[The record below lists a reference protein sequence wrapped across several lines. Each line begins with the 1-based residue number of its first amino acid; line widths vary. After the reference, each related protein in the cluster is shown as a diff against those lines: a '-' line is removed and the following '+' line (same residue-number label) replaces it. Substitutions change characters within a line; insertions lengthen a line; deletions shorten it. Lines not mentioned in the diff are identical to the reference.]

1 MSKLLKVVPLS
12 LKQANEFVTK
22 HHRHNKRCAGHKFSL
37 GAMFQ
42 DHLVGVVIVG
52 RPVARKLDKDLTLE
66 ISRNCVLDEAPKG
79 TCSFLYA
86 KAIKVW
92 QSMGGKKIITYTV
105 ESESGASLRAVN
117 FENTATSRRF
127 PKHHKGWR
135 TRDNR
140 EHQDVQ
146 LQLRLRWE
154 KNLDC

>member
-1 MSKLLKVVPLS
+1 MSKLLKVIPLS
-12 LKQANEFVTK
+12 LKEANEFVTQ

-37 GAMFQ
+37 GAMFK
-42 DHLVGVVIVG
+42 DRLVGVVIVG
-52 RPVARKLDKDLTLE
+52 RPVARKLDKDFTLE
-66 ISRNCVLDEAPKG
+66 INRNCVLDEAPKG

-117 FENTATSRRF
+117 FKNTATSRRF
-127 PKHHKGWR
+127 PKQHKGWK

-146 LQLRLRWE
+146 LELRLRWE
-154 KNLDC
+154 KVLEV